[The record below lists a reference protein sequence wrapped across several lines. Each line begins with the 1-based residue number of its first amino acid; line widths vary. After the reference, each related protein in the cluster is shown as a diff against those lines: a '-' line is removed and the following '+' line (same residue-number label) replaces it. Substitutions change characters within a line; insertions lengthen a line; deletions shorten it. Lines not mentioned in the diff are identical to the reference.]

1 MGSLAREHSLQ
12 LLYGAVLCKQ
22 LLNRIQYVK
31 ELEDSIDVWVW
42 VWGVSHAVH
51 MSMCVSMVCV

>member
-1 MGSLAREHSLQ
+1 MQ
-12 LLYGAVLCKQ
+12 YKQ